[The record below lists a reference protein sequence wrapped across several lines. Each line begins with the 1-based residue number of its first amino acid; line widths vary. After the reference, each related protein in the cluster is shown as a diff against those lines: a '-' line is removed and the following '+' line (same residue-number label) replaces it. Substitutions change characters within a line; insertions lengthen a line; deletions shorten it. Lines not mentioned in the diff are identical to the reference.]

1 MKKIL
6 YLLLF
11 SCTGFTTSAQEL
23 SSQVRR
29 LSLKIT
35 NGINNDSLKVRA
47 IYEWIT
53 DNIAYDIDLGSGTK
67 SIKAEEY
74 AETQKSEKVLEQRK
88 AVCMGYTNL
97 FKDLCMLNNIK
108 TYIVSGYS
116 KNLDP
121 YTRKLIFSAD
131 RHSWNAV
138 KINGNW
144 YLCDP
149 TWSAGFINVQT
160 GAFKKQRNEEFYLS
174 KGKIFNKRHMPLDPL
189 WQLSDT
195 PISLYEFRY
204 GLKSSTTSK
213 FNYLDTL
220 KIFEALTLEQQKLN
234 AGFRS
239 LHFDS
244 NNDEA
249 KSDIGFYYAKK
260 AEIDS
265 KAWQDLVLSFMN
277 RNTSDS
283 YRRARE
289 EKDKVYCLLASI
301 EADMNKARY
310 YYSLVPPTS
319 QFSRMALNNMRN
331 ADNYLRFIEKNRASL
346 TEYYNAL
353 RNMRY

>member
-1 MKKIL
+1 MRKIF

-11 SCTGFTTSAQEL
+11 SLAGFKANTQSISPQVKQLA
-23 SSQVRR
+23 SQ
-29 LSLKIT
+29 IT
-35 NGINNDSLKVRA
+35 NGIQSDSLKVRA

-53 DNIAYDIDLGSGTK
+53 DNIAYDVDLGNGAK
-67 SIKAEEY
+67 PIKAEIY

-88 AVCMGYTNL
+88 AVCMGYTSL
-97 FKDLCMLNNIK
+97 FEELCMLNNIK

-116 KNLDP
+116 KSIDP
-121 YTRKLIFSAD
+121 YTRKLSFSGD

-160 GAFKKQRNEEFYLS
+160 GTFNKQRNEEFYLCN
-174 KGKIFNKRHMPLDPL
+174 GKTFIKRHIPLDPL
-189 WQLSDT
+189 WQLLDT
-195 PISLYEFRY
+195 TISLHEFRY
-204 GLKSSTTSK
+204 GLKPSKTSK

-220 KIFEALTLEQQKLN
+220 KIFEALTFEQQKLN

-239 LHFDS
+239 LHFDAS
-244 NNDEA
+244 NDEA
-249 KSDIGFYYAKK
+249 KSDIGFYFAKK

-265 KAWQDLVLSFMN
+265 KAWHDLVISFIN
-277 RNTSDS
+277 KNTGDS

-310 YYSLVPPTS
+310 YYSLIPPTS
-319 QFSRMALNNMRN
+319 QFSRMALNNIRN
-331 ADNYLRFIEKNRASL
+331 ADNYLSFIEKNRTNL
-346 TEYYNAL
+346 TEYYDAL